1 MRRVPHIITLLVV
14 CFLCSVNIEALAK
27 VRSHEEKIDSLEK
40 ILESETENN
49 LRPDYILKIL
59 NELCWELRGT
69 DTEKAL
75 RYGKNGLTMAREYL
89 KNSTEQSEVLMYKKA
104 IAISL
109 NYIGV
114 VYDFKNDYEKALQYY
129 LQALEKNEELGEKQ
143 QIAASLN
150 NIGIIYYYLED
161 YMQTLKYYKRALS
174 IREELDDKEGVAG
187 SLNNIALVYI
197 NQVRKTGDISTL
209 DDAIKNLQKSLTIKE
224 KLGDDQGVAG
234 CYGNIGNVY
243 KYRAEYSNKS
253 GDFAAAIDYHFRA
266 LQIFKALGDQKG
278 LAITLLDI
286 ADIHKMQKS
295 YRQCIKYVDRS
306 IKAAKQVNA
315 KVELKTAY
323 RLLSEVYELSGDYK
337 NALKYHLDFTKLK
350 DSLFSHESTQKIMKL
365 ESDYQHRQQEEQNAI
380 LAKENEVLASRAK
393 TDSILKNS
401 LIIMVLL
408 LLVVTALV
416 YTRYK
421 EKKEQNLEI
430 EKLSMVASKTD
441 NYVIITDKYDRIEWV
456 NEGFSRIT
464 GYTVSE
470 VMDKRPDVLL
480 RGALTDPKTETSIET
495 KKRKCGPFTEEILNY
510 TKSGNPIWLSM
521 NVNPVLNDQ
530 GEIDKYITIG
540 NDITKKK
547 KADDEIKKLS
557 LIASKTDNFVVL
569 TDRDDVVEWVNE
581 GFTRLLGYSE
591 ASIKGKRLRDVLT
604 GKKTDQETLIRIQVQ
619 KQNKVSFRE
628 ELVNYKKDGTEL
640 WLSYNITPIFDDH
653 GEIDKFINIGSDVT
667 ESKKTEGQLKSVAS
681 KLKLINAVD
690 KTILSAD
697 SFTEIIQF
705 TINKLYRELD
715 IARAS
720 MVLFDFENETFT
732 PFSVAA
738 NTNSFLKEGVG
749 LPLSDFHGVVHLRKF
764 KNYVVQDIKTKEEL
778 SGSDKELIK
787 EGVNSY
793 LLCPLI
799 AKNELLG
806 SINICCDETNYVTAE
821 LIALVEEI
829 AKGVA
834 IALYQRSLQEE
845 IEKRNADLKD
855 KNDDITY
862 SIKYARKIQEAIFPS
877 DEQVHDLVD
886 NCFVYFKPKE
896 IVSGD
901 FIWTHKQKD
910 KFIIAVADCT
920 GHGVPGAFMSIIGN
934 NHLNAVVKEQ
944 RIYNPAKIL
953 NLMNLGLNETLK
965 SGEDDAAG
973 IRDGIDISLCM
984 IDTKAKKMQFAGAN
998 NPVYI
1003 VRKKELIELK
1013 GDRYHSGTFLVD
1025 SQSDFTLNKFD
1036 LKKGDDIYLFSDG
1049 FADQFG
1055 GTELKKYKYHRF
1067 KKTILEMHGQSM
1079 LEQRDTLKKDLR
1091 AWRNPSGKNN
1101 DWTEQTDDICV
1112 VGIRV

>member
-1 MRRVPHIITLLVV
+1 MRYIVHIIAFLAV
-14 CFLCSVNIEALAK
+14 CAWHSTSTESLAK
-27 VRSHEEKIDSLEK
+27 VRSHLEKVDSLEK
-40 ILESETENN
+40 ILEAETDHYSQ
-49 LRPDYILKIL
+49 PDYILKIL

-69 DTEKAL
+69 DSEKAL

-89 KNSTEQSEVLMYKKA
+89 KNSTESHDISTYKKA

-109 NYIGV
+109 NNIGV
-114 VYDFKNDYEKALQYY
+114 VYDFRNDYEKALQYY
-129 LQALEKNEELGEKQ
+129 LQALEKNEELEEKQ

-161 YMQTLKYYKRALS
+161 YMQTLNYYKRALT
-174 IREELDDKEGVAG
+174 IREELGDKKGVAG

-197 NQVRKTGDISTL
+197 NQVYKTKDVSSL
-209 DDAIKNLQKSLTIKE
+209 DTAIRILQRSLTIKE
-224 KLGDDQGVAG
+224 KLGDDEGVAG

-243 KYRAEYSNKS
+243 KLRAEYSNKS

-266 LQIFKALGDQKG
+266 LGIFKELEDHKG
-278 LAITLLDI
+278 TAITLLDI
-286 ADIHKMQKS
+286 AYIHKLQNSNQHAIS
-295 YRQCIKYVDRS
+295 YINKS
-306 IKAAKQVNA
+306 IKAATKIDA
-315 KVELKTAY
+315 KGELKTAY
-323 RLLSEVYELSGDYK
+323 GLLAKIYEQDGDYK
-337 NALKYHLDFTKLK
+337 NALKYQLEFTKMK
-350 DSLFSHESTQKIMKL
+350 DSLLSQKTTSRIIQL
-365 ESDYQHRQQEEQNAI
+365 ESDYQHKLQNEENTL
-380 LAKENEVLASRAK
+380 LAKENEVLASMAK
-393 TDSILKNS
+393 TDSILRNS
-401 LIIMVLL
+401 LIVTIILL
-408 LLVVTALV
+408 LLVSVLV
-416 YTRYK
+416 YSRYK
-421 EKKEQNLEI
+421 EKKERDLEM

-464 GYTVSE
+464 GYSVLE
-470 VMDKRPDVLL
+470 VLDQRPDILL
-480 RGALTDPKTETSIET
+480 RGALTDSKTETSIET
-495 KKRKCGPFTEEILNY
+495 KKLKGASFTEEILNY
-510 TKSGNPIWLSM
+510 TKSGNPIWLSL
-521 NVNPVLNDQ
+521 NVNPVINNE
-530 GEIDKYITIG
+530 GGIEKYITIG
-540 NDITKKK
+540 NDITEKRKSE
-547 KADDEIKKLS
+547 DEIKKLS

-569 TDRDDVVEWVNE
+569 TDQDDIVEWVNE
-581 GFTRLLGYSE
+581 GFTRLLGYSKTN
-591 ASIKGKRLRDVLT
+591 IKGKKLEEVLT
-604 GKKTDQETLIRIQVQ
+604 GKKTDKETLIRIKVQ

-640 WLSYNITPIFDDH
+640 WLSYNITPILNDY

-667 ESKKTEGQLKSVAS
+667 EDKKSESQLKAVAS

-697 SFTEIIQF
+697 SFSEIIQF

-720 MVLFDFENETFT
+720 MVLFDFKNETFT

-738 NTNSFLKEGVG
+738 NPDSFMKEGAV
-749 LPLSDFHGVVHLRKF
+749 LPLSDFYGVVHLKKF
-764 KNYVVQDIKTKEEL
+764 KNYLIQDLKAKEEL

-799 AKNELLG
+799 AKNELIG
-806 SINICCDETNYVTAE
+806 SINICSDDNNYFTQE

-829 AKGVA
+829 SNGVA
-834 IALYQRSLQEE
+834 IALYQRNLQQE
-845 IEKRNADLKD
+845 IEQRNADLKD

-862 SIKYARKIQEAIFPS
+862 SIKYARRIQEAIFPS
-877 DEQVHDLVD
+877 DKQVHNLVD

-901 FIWTHKQKD
+901 FIWVHKQKD
-910 KFIIAVADCT
+910 KLIIAVADCT

-944 RIYNPAKIL
+944 RVYNPAKIL
-953 NLMNLGLNETLK
+953 NLMNQGLFATLK
-965 SGEDDAAG
+965 SGIDDSTG

-984 IDTKAKKMQFAGAN
+984 IDTKTNKLQFAGAN

-1013 GDRYHSGTFLVD
+1013 GDRYHAGTLLD
-1025 SQSDFTLNKFD
+1025 HSQSGFSLKKFD

-1049 FADQFG
+1049 YSDQFG
-1055 GTELKKYKYHRF
+1055 GPEIKKYKYHRF
-1067 KKTILEMHGQSM
+1067 KKTIVEMHDKSIP
-1079 LEQRDTLKKDLR
+1079 EQRETLEKALR

-1112 VGIRV
+1112 VGLRI